1 MTTLKF
7 VWLFNMTGYCQEI
20 ILSPAADNIIG
31 LVIRFSSL
39 HGTHLKGREK
49 GKWKCKEVA
58 CFSHLHTPI
67 NSFPLPSWHLPHM
80 LCPPVYKKLQVYTFW
95 GFSMLQIWV
104 KKREW
109 EKQWKSYLIWM
120 EGRMLK
126 PVASQPRV
134 VSTIITTI
142 GAGLQKK
149 FGFSINQTKV
159 QILDYGQT
167 MHKINPSG
175 ILFPLSPKQK
185 GEKDCLITG

>member
-1 MTTLKF
+1 
-7 VWLFNMTGYCQEI
+7 
-20 ILSPAADNIIG
+20 
-31 LVIRFSSL
+31 
-39 HGTHLKGREK
+39 
-49 GKWKCKEVA
+49 
-58 CFSHLHTPI
+58 
-67 NSFPLPSWHLPHM
+67 
-80 LCPPVYKKLQVYTFW
+80 
-95 GFSMLQIWV
+95 
-104 KKREW
+104 
-109 EKQWKSYLIWM
+109 M

-142 GAGLQKK
+142 GAGLQKM